1 MEEYKF
7 NSGSSYSQ
15 TGERTGATPIT
26 VAFKKEASEFAA
38 KKNKKSSKKMLSTLL
53 AAILVVGISF
63 ASGALGAYIV
73 NENSVTVEEQP
84 SPTLSTS
91 TDAQA
96 TTYFIPGA
104 TSTSSATYASVAAAT
119 KPSVVEIT
127 TEMATGGSYFQQYIT
142 SGAGSGVIVSSDG
155 YIVTNNHV
163 IDGATKITVR
173 LSSGSE
179 YQATLV
185 GTDAQSDIAVIKI
198 EEIALPYAKIGD
210 SAKLA
215 VGEEVLAI
223 GNPLGTLGGSVTNG
237 IISALDRE
245 ITIDG
250 QKMTLLQTNA
260 AINPGNS
267 GGGLFNMSGELIAI
281 VNAKSAGETIEGL
294 GFAIPINYAYEIAK
308 DLMANGYV
316 SGRPALGISYI
327 AIDDYM
333 DLMRYGVTS
342 YGIYVY
348 DGGET
353 TLENGDRIVRLGDYE
368 VSSTATLKS
377 AIQNYKVGDTIRIT
391 VVRRGQYV
399 DLEATLIESKPAET
413 KIELTTN

>member
-1 MEEYKF
+1 
-7 NSGSSYSQ
+7 
-15 TGERTGATPIT
+15 
-26 VAFKKEASEFAA
+26 
-38 KKNKKSSKKMLSTLL
+38 
-53 AAILVVGISF
+53 
-63 ASGALGAYIV
+63 
-73 NENSVTVEEQP
+73 
-84 SPTLSTS
+84 
-91 TDAQA
+91 
-96 TTYFIPGA
+96 
-104 TSTSSATYASVAAAT
+104 
-119 KPSVVEIT
+119 
-127 TEMATGGSYFQQYIT
+127 MAGQ
-142 SGAGSGVIVSSDG
+142 
-155 YIVTNNHV
+155 
-163 IDGATKITVR
+163 
-173 LSSGSE
+173 
-179 YQATLV
+179 LV
-185 GTDAQSDIAVIKI
+185 G
-198 EEIALPYAKIGD
+198 
-210 SAKLA
+210 
-215 VGEEVLAI
+215 
-223 GNPLGTLGGSVTNG
+223 
-237 IISALDRE
+237 
-245 ITIDG
+245 
-250 QKMTLLQTNA
+250 
-260 AINPGNS
+260 
-267 GGGLFNMSGELIAI
+267 I
-281 VNAKSAGETIEGL
+281 VNAKISQEGIEGL